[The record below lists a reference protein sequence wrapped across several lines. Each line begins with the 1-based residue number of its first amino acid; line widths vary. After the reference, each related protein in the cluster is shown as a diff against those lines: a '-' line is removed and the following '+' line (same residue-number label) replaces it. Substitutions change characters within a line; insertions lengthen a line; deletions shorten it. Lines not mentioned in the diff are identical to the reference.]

1 MSPNTDPEPE
11 PEPSKITAV
20 QKSVKIQSLPI
31 IILSFFTFHKV
42 ATFRLVSKSF
52 NEAC

>member
-1 MSPNTDPEPE
+1 MSPNTDPE

-20 QKSVKIQSLPI
+20 QKSVTIQSLPI
-31 IILSFFTFHKV
+31 IILSFFTFHEV